1 MFFCVCGLSY
11 SLRLYL
17 HKKTT
22 MKTIAKITQRL
33 MPLFLVLMVSSLIF
47 LPSVKGASA
56 PINVASSISSTLS
69 IQTGIKYNGSLAN
82 PGAWTLNTGTGTRTF
97 RTWVPFNSP
106 FQAPPTISLAIYGQD
121 VEGGKNNR
129 LVLGSENTATT
140 GFTLVYTTWA
150 DSIVNSVWASWTAI
164 GR

>member
-1 MFFCVCGLSY
+1 M
-11 SLRLYL
+11 
-17 HKKTT
+17 
-22 MKTIAKITQRL
+22 MKTIAKITRRL
-33 MPLFLVLMVSSLIF
+33 MPLFLVLVVSSLIF

-56 PINVASSISSTLS
+56 PINVASFVPTTLS
-69 IQTGIKYNGSLAN
+69 IQTGVKWNGYIENSNWSLRN
-82 PGAWTLNTGTGTRTF
+82 GTGTRTF
-97 RTWVPFNSP
+97 RVWVPFNSP

-140 GFTLVYTTWA
+140 GFTLVYTTWS